1 MVDNSEMIFGV
12 RAVIEAIQAGKE
24 IDKILVKKDIQSDL
38 SKELFAVLKGTL
50 IPDNETET
58 NSHIRRL
65 TDDERV
71 EEIAHM
77 LSGAKLT
84 EAALNN
90 ARALLEVSNSK

>member
-1 MVDNSEMIFGV
+1 M
-12 RAVIEAIQAGKE
+12 
-24 IDKILVKKDIQSDL
+24 
-38 SKELFAVLKGTL
+38 
-50 IPDNETET
+50 ET

-90 ARALLEVSNSK
+90 ARVLLEVSNSNSKSSNSKYPYMLITVK

>member
-1 MVDNSEMIFGV
+1 
-12 RAVIEAIQAGKE
+12 
-24 IDKILVKKDIQSDL
+24 
-38 SKELFAVLKGTL
+38 
-50 IPDNETET
+50 
-58 NSHIRRL
+58 
-65 TDDERV
+65 V